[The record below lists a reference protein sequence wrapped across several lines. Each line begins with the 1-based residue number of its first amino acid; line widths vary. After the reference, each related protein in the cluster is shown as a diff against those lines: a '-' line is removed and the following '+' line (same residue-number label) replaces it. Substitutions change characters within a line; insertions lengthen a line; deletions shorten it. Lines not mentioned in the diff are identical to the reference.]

1 MVVYI
6 THKQDAPNVE
16 IYDDNKHVTVPCL
29 DDDKAHELINALQ
42 YASERIQIAF

>member
-6 THKQDAPNVE
+6 THKKAVPSVE
-16 IYDDNKHVTVPCL
+16 IYDDDKHVTVQCR